1 MVHMG
6 HDLMKVA
13 NLVSNSHQ
21 TTEKQPLAA
30 VHLYTHV
37 VVDVLKPNY
46 LVYDF
51 IVACPDCG
59 DLCGRFVSGWKE

>member
-6 HDLMKVA
+6 HDLMKLA
-13 NLVSNSHQ
+13 DLVSNRHQ

-30 VHLYTHV
+30 VYLYTHV

-46 LVYDF
+46 LVSVF
-51 IVACPDCG
+51 IVVSTGCG
-59 DLCGRFVSGWKE
+59 NLYGRFVVMVS